1 MKLYKKAVRKQM
13 RKYQYLKYKKN
24 KKKKQTLIFP
34 INEKNDWIDELSED
48 AVDHHD
54 KPAN

>member
-13 RKYQYLKYKKN
+13 RKYQYLKYKEN
-24 KKKKQTLIFP
+24 MKKKQTLIFP